1 MANKYLDL
9 AGLQRLVS
17 KIKELIPTKTSELD
31 NDSGFITA
39 EDIPPSEGG
48 GTTIITSATEP
59 SLSTGDQWHKE
70 I

>member
-9 AGLQRLVS
+9 AGLQRLVN
-17 KIKELIPTKTSELD
+17 KIKELMPTKTSQLI
-31 NDSGFITA
+31 NDSNFITA
-39 EDIPPSEGG
+39 NDIPPSEGG

-59 SLSTGDQWHKE
+59 TLNVGDQWHKE